1 MAMLS
6 VFHPSHAAVAAL
18 TKFGLRV
25 HRPRRQTA
33 AQNIKYGFLP
43 RAQQQQADLKFRTG
57 RGTGSMYPQS
67 QSELCSGRMFGTWS
81 TVHKVRQ

>member
-57 RGTGSMYPQS
+57 RGTGSKYPH
-67 QSELCSGRMFGTWS
+67 
-81 TVHKVRQ
+81 TVAI

>member
-33 AQNIKYGFLP
+33 AQNIKYGFFAE
-43 RAQQQQADLKFRTG
+43 RAGAA
-57 RGTGSMYPQS
+57 
-67 QSELCSGRMFGTWS
+67 SGF
-81 TVHKVRQ
+81 KVPHRSGDWVDVPTHSRNLNSAVVGCLAPGLRFIR